1 MNRRV
6 ALLAAAL
13 SLAAIDAARAAGPTN
28 FYWYDGQ
35 VRRELW
41 LESSQVV
48 DFAAKA
54 ANGAPLIKS
63 SAVTAAAATT
73 PTAKTGTEAT
83 NGTATNPSSPQKGGA
98 DEQKVS
104 PMFRDT
110 TGAAPTRALPGGV
123 IVTLKQPLAPDEA
136 RAFLEQRG
144 LVPVSQLGNS
154 AMWLVESPAG
164 LESLALANRLFES
177 GEFGAAAPNWWRPRA
192 LK

>member
-13 SLAAIDAARAAGPTN
+13 GLAAIDAAQAAGPTS

-41 LESSQVV
+41 LDSSQVV
-48 DFAAKA
+48 DFAVKA

-63 SAVTAAAATT
+63 SAVAAALPPVANAGTATT
-73 PTAKTGTEAT
+73 S
-83 NGTATNPSSPQKGGA
+83 GTATNPSAPQKGGGA
-98 DEQKVS
+98 DAQKVS

-136 RAFLEQRG
+136 RMFLEQRG
-144 LVPVSQLGNS
+144 LVPVSQIGNS

-177 GEFGAAAPNWWRPRA
+177 GEFAGAAPNWWRPRA
-192 LK
+192 RK

>member
-13 SLAAIDAARAAGPTN
+13 GLAAIDAVQAAGPTN

-35 VRRELW
+35 IRRELW

-48 DFAAKA
+48 DFTAKA

-63 SAVTAAAATT
+63 SAVTAATTAT
-73 PTAKTGTEAT
+73 AT
-83 NGTATNPSSPQKGGA
+83 NGKDPSAPQKSGGA
-98 DEQKVS
+98 DTQKVS

-110 TGAAPTRALPGGV
+110 TGTAPTRALPGGV
-123 IVTLKQPLAPDEA
+123 IVTLKQPLSPDEA
-136 RAFLEQRG
+136 RAFLQQRG
-144 LVPVSQLGNS
+144 LVPVSQLGDS

-177 GEFGAAAPNWWRPRA
+177 GEFAAAAPNWWRPRA